1 MRAGV
6 PCRGCPRSGCGSRF
20 PESDSRLL
28 ASIRRRIVPDHRQL
42 QFFLPGESC
51 AEFCGFVDHRAGMK
65 ICSCPS
71 PGILAAAGHSFP
83 GFTQQIVLGLP
94 EFFKNRVLR
103 WILPSERGRPN
114 PFAIKAGFNSDRM
127 NSETGCDEFGGF
139 ASDFCVG

>member
-6 PCRGCPRSGCGSRF
+6 PYRACPSSGCGNQFS
-20 PESDSRLL
+20 PSGSRLL
-28 ASIRRRIVPDHRQL
+28 APLGWCILADHQDL
-42 QFFLPGESC
+42 QFLLSSESC
-51 AEFCGFVDHRAGMK
+51 AEFRRVSDHRAGMRM
-65 ICSCPS
+65 SRCPS
-71 PGILAAAGHSFP
+71 PGILAAAGHFVP

-94 EFFKNRVLR
+94 EFFKNRFLR

-139 ASDFCVG
+139 TSDFLVG